1 MRRQTVFL
9 LVTGLAAM
17 FASLMVYS
25 ALRQKDNEVQQA
37 RIQTVQILV
46 AARDLKLGDKLDA
59 SALKAVAWPRGQT
72 PPGSMTESRAV
83 TGSIVKSPFETN
95 EPIVTSKLFNG
106 DRNSGLLPLLIP
118 PEMRAMSVAVDEVA
132 DISGFVLPHSRVDV
146 LAALNT
152 HNAERAKIIL
162 ENVEVLAVA
171 QDIEGKDKPQLEK
184 VVTFL
189 VTPEEAER
197 LTLASHEGVLR
208 LALRSYGDSHIVS
221 TAGSDVEAVMAAYGT
236 QPAPTPVPAPR
247 PILRERSHRLQPV
260 NDEIVEIIRDGKN
273 YQQVHFAQEDNAPA
287 SHDEADAADPAAE
300 ARNDS
305 SVPDAPTVKPDTLA
319 QAPAGKTID
328 VP

>member
-1 MRRQTVFL
+1 ML
-9 LVTGLAAM
+9 
-17 FASLMVYS
+17 ASLMVYS
-25 ALRQKDNEVQQA
+25 ALKQKENEVQQA

-46 AARDLKLGDKLDA
+46 AARDLNLGDKLDA
-59 SALKAVAWPRGQT
+59 SALKAVAWPHDQT
-72 PPGSMTESRAV
+72 PPGSMTDPHAII
-83 TGSIVKSPFETN
+83 GSIVKSPFVTN

-106 DRNSGLLPLLIP
+106 DRASGLLPLLIP

-152 HNAERAKIIL
+152 HGADRAKIIL

-171 QDIEGKDKPQLEK
+171 QDLDGKDKPQVEK

-197 LTLASHEGVLR
+197 LTLASHEGILR
-208 LALRSYGDSHIVS
+208 LALRSYGDNRIVS
-221 TAGSDVEAVMAAYGT
+221 TAGSNVETVMAAYGT
-236 QPAPTPVPAPR
+236 QPAPQ
-247 PILRERSHRLQPV
+247 PIVRQRSHRLQPV
-260 NDEIVEIIRDGKN
+260 DDEVVEIIRDGQKH
-273 YQQVHFAQEDNAPA
+273 QDVHFTQENSSPA
-287 SHDEADAADPAAE
+287 SHDDADAADSAAQ

-305 SVPDAPTVKPDTLA
+305 AEPSVPKARPVKPDTVA